1 MDSITRSSFPESP
14 ARSSRSQ
21 LSEQVDP
28 DARQQAESG
37 VDRPKSMPDM
47 NAGLPASSQTS
58 ITDRVVTASD
68 ASATNPGDSISQTK
82 PADFSVLYP
91 KLDQLIKNLKFVP
104 NDDIGRFA
112 FACGLYPEYCE
123 IKTTTYWPQRRAAFF
138 QKYFEI
144 EGSDAGIIKL
154 QLFNSCDI
162 FYRPN
167 QEKLSAVLEN
177 IDVEYLPGAPVK
189 TVNSDFDF
197 QLAFKHVAN
206 KMGVLDDFFARRLGF
221 KQEEL
226 EEMISRMGN
235 REARSDTM
243 IVLDNFAQR
252 GGRTVDL
259 LKPLVD
265 ARRTDLKEKLAKALD
280 EKVADLSA
288 GSAPKKAKY
297 DSGQ

>member
-1 MDSITRSSFPESP
+1 MQF
-14 ARSSRSQ
+14 
-21 LSEQVDP
+21 
-28 DARQQAESG
+28 
-37 VDRPKSMPDM
+37 
-47 NAGLPASSQTS
+47 AS
-58 ITDRVVTASD
+58 
-68 ASATNPGDSISQTK
+68 
-82 PADFSVLYP
+82 
-91 KLDQLIKNLKFVP
+91 
-104 NDDIGRFA
+104 
-112 FACGLYPEYCE
+112 C
-123 IKTTTYWPQRRAAFF
+123 
-138 QKYFEI
+138 
-144 EGSDAGIIKL
+144 
-154 QLFNSCDI
+154 
-162 FYRPN
+162 
-167 QEKLSAVLEN
+167 AVL
-177 IDVEYLPGAPVK
+177 
-189 TVNSDFDF
+189 
-197 QLAFKHVAN
+197 
-206 KMGVLDDFFARRLGF
+206 GVLDDFFARRLGF